1 MPDKST
7 DEAPKKKGKI
17 GKILIFVI
25 GGLLLVGVGLG
36 VGYVLFGLSAPTPSE
51 EIDIIIER
59 KLQESGQLPAP
70 EDATAE
76 DAAPAR
82 QTKPVEAEPTF
93 ITSYYEFPTEFTTNL
108 NGSRKFLRLAWACP
122 PNMMRPWSQMSKHI
136 SSRCAQR
143 SWAPSR
149 NSLKRTLRAKTGVI
163 GWPSQFARPS
173 TLGLRCW
180 RILAVLK
187 MSISHPLFCNRVW

>member
-25 GGLLLVGVGLG
+25 GGLSLVGVGLG
-36 VGYVLFGLSAPTPSE
+36 VGYVLFGMSAPTPSE

-93 ITSYYEFPTEFTTNL
+93 ITSYYEFPTEFTTQYDATVVTNVETHQL
-108 NGSRKFLRLAWACP
+108 ALRSEILGTISEFTEEDIAGKDGRDRLAVAIREAI
-122 PNMMRPWSQMSKHI
+122 NARLTVLE
-136 SSRCAQR
+136 
-143 SWAPSR
+143 
-149 NSLKRTLRAKTGVI
+149 NFGGVEDVYFT
-163 GWPSQFARPS
+163 SF
-173 TLGLRCW
+173 
-180 RILAVLK
+180 VLQ
-187 MSISHPLFCNRVW
+187 

>member
-25 GGLLLVGVGLG
+25 GGLSLVGVGLG
-36 VGYVLFGLSAPTPSE
+36 VGYVVFGLSAPTPSE

-76 DAAPAR
+76 DAEPAR

-108 NGSRKFLRLAWACP
+108 NGSRKFLQIGVGVSTQYDATVVTNVETHQLALRSEILGTISEFTEEDIAGKDGRDRLAVAIREAI
-122 PNMMRPWSQMSKHI
+122 NARLTVLE
-136 SSRCAQR
+136 
-143 SWAPSR
+143 
-149 NSLKRTLRAKTGVI
+149 NFGGVENVYFT
-163 GWPSQFARPS
+163 SF
-173 TLGLRCW
+173 
-180 RILAVLK
+180 VLQ
-187 MSISHPLFCNRVW
+187 

>member
-25 GGLLLVGVGLG
+25 GGLSLVGVGLG

-93 ITSYYEFPTEFTTNL
+93 ITSYYATVVTNVETHQLALRSEILGTISEFTEEDIA
-108 NGSRKFLRLAWACP
+108 GKDGRDRLAVAIREAI
-122 PNMMRPWSQMSKHI
+122 NARLTVLENFGGVEDVYFMS
-136 SSRCAQR
+136 
-143 SWAPSR
+143 
-149 NSLKRTLRAKTGVI
+149 
-163 GWPSQFARPS
+163 F
-173 TLGLRCW
+173 
-180 RILAVLK
+180 VLQ
-187 MSISHPLFCNRVW
+187 

>member
-25 GGLLLVGVGLG
+25 GGLSLVGVGLG

-76 DAAPAR
+76 DAEPAR

-93 ITSYYEFPTEFTTNL
+93 ITSCGDICDETPHDAGYAWEWWYKFQVTDNISVTPALYYLSQTAGQLGKANDSSVNNFGGLIKTTF
-108 NGSRKFLRLAWACP
+108 KF
-122 PNMMRPWSQMSKHI
+122 
-136 SSRCAQR
+136 
-143 SWAPSR
+143 
-149 NSLKRTLRAKTGVI
+149 
-163 GWPSQFARPS
+163 
-173 TLGLRCW
+173 
-180 RILAVLK
+180 
-187 MSISHPLFCNRVW
+187 